1 LFARFATGPVAKLT
15 QRFESSM
22 RRSVEA
28 AARPSNVDDFAESRL
43 TSPEDILEVFTRQFF
58 FGCEAD
64 DPMNALAF
72 NRALLPHQ
80 ARLNAVF
87 ASDIGHWDVPD
98 VRGVLPEAWELVE
111 DGHLSEDEFRDFTC
125 GNVVRMLTA
134 ANPHFFDGTA
144 VEDAIKVL

>member
-1 LFARFATGPVAKLT
+1 
-15 QRFESSM
+15 M
-22 RRSVEA
+22 RRSVDA
-28 AARPSNVDDFAESRL
+28 AARPSNVDDFAESGL
-43 TSPEDILEVFTRQFF
+43 TGPEDILDVFTRQFY

-72 NRALLPHQ
+72 NRSLLPHQ

-134 ANPHFFDGTA
+134 GNPKFFDGTA
-144 VEDAIKVL
+144 VEADVGVL